1 MAPPAWQVVLFLASD
16 EQALGPSAQKSLY
29 FRRIASPTTM
39 AASGAN
45 ATTGV
50 EAGGRRLELNLFSQI
65 QGIVHL
71 KPEISDGA
79 FQLGVTE
86 KLDRTQVSGLTID
99 LGSLRTAHRVRAV

>member
-50 EAGGRRLELNLFSQI
+50 EAGGRRLVLNLFSQI

-71 KPEISDGA
+71 NPEISDGA